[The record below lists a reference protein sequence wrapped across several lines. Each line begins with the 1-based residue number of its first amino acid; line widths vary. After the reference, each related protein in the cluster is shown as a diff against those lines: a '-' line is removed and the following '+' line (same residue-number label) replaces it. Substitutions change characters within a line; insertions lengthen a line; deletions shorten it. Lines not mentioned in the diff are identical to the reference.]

1 MSKEHKW
8 FTIKQWDI
16 EFKTSKH
23 SSKKDEIY
31 KTLKETIKELTFLN
45 HSNLFSY
52 LGYNIC
58 KEKKSYCFHTD
69 RFIYE

>member
-31 KTLKETIKELTFLN
+31 KTLKEVN
-45 HSNLFSY
+45 Y
-52 LGYNIC
+52 LSIIN
-58 KEKKSYCFHTD
+58 YC
-69 RFIYE
+69 